1 MKYYLDT
8 TLQEL
13 FDGGLISV
21 RTFNS
26 LRYAG
31 MNTLEDVYQVTKGI
45 KRDLA

>member
-1 MKYYLDT
+1 MKFYLDT

-26 LRYAG
+26 VRDAG
-31 MNTLEDVYQVTKGI
+31 MNALEDVLNFS
-45 KRDLA
+45 D